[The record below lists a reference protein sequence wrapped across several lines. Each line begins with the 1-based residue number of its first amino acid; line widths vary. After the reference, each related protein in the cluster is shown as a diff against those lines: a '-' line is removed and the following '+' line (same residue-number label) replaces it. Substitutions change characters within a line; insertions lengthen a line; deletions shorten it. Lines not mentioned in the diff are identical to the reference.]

1 MMAFFKTKEEIA
13 KEKAVKAEKVMKEP
27 KAEKKVVSKKP
38 AVKKPKTVK
47 KDKRD
52 VPSKKPKK
60 TTVADLSWVLLS
72 PRITEKSAYQSE
84 NKVYVFNVHKDAN
97 KNLVKEAIAK
107 KFDVV
112 ALKVNIVKVNSKP
125 VTRRGIKGRKPEGK
139 KAYVYLSKKDT
150 IQFV

>member
-13 KEKAVKAEKVMKEP
+13 KEKAITPLRQGSAGQESK
-27 KAEKKVVSKKP
+27 KKV
-38 AVKKPKTVK
+38 AVKKTKTVK

-52 VPSKKPKK
+52 VVSPKPKK
-60 TTVADLSWVLLS
+60 TTIADLSWVLLS

-84 NKVYVFNVHKDAN
+84 QKVYVFNVHKDAN
-97 KNLVKEAIAK
+97 KNQVKEAIAK
-107 KFDVV
+107 KFEVT
-112 ALKVNIVKVNSKP
+112 ALRINMAKINSKP
-125 VTRRGIKGRKPEGK
+125 VMRRGIKGRKPEGK